1 MIDSCDIYF
10 VLIKTSSFTFFFYW
24 GEIATVVQIKCCK
37 SLVVDLQMQMQ
48 CKCNVANY
56 WGWICIRSSNAN
68 HWGWICNANFALELQ
83 ITLGGFATKVQ
94 ITSFEGVDLQCCY
107 NVATM
112 LLQCS
117 KSLGVKSKLLPREVF
132 LKPHIARPGMPL
144 HPLHSSNAGSLQSN

>member
-48 CKCNVANY
+48 CKYNAANY
-56 WGWICIRSSNAN
+56 WGWICIRNSNAN

-94 ITSFEGVDLQCCY
+94 ITGGGFSMLLQCCY

-112 LLQCS
+112 
-117 KSLGVKSKLLPREVF
+117 
-132 LKPHIARPGMPL
+132 
-144 HPLHSSNAGSLQSN
+144 